1 MRKAWVEEEALW
13 RKKFGTS
20 LRQASV
26 DKRWGKRQTV
36 RMGNRLGKVE
46 GALWRKKR
54 GNSLRKASVEKRYGK
69 RRTRRLGNRLGKVEG
84 AHGRKKRGNSL
95 QKAWVEEEAVW
106 RIRDGGRDGRCG
118 WERRREKWKER
129 YVGKIGERA
138 RAKHRWRRGTGRDGR
153 CGWEIGWAKWKERYG
168 GQI

>member
-13 RKKFGTS
+13 RKEFGTS

-69 RRTRRLGNRLGKVEG
+69 RRTRRLGNRLEKWKERTGGSSVEIACKSMG
-84 AHGRKKRGNSL
+84 GGGSGI
-95 QKAWVEEEAVW
+95 W
-106 RIRDGGRDGRCG
+106 RIRDGGRDA
-118 WERRREKWKER
+118 REEEAWK
-129 YVGKIGERA
+129 
-138 RAKHRWRRGTGRDGR
+138 
-153 CGWEIGWAKWKERYG
+153 
-168 GQI
+168 

>member
-1 MRKAWVEEEALW
+1 M
-13 RKKFGTS
+13 
-20 LRQASV
+20 
-26 DKRWGKRQTV
+26 
-36 RMGNRLGKVE
+36 GKVE

-54 GNSLRKASVEKRYGK
+54 GNSLRKAFVEKRYGK

-95 QKAWVEEEAVW
+95 QEAWVEEEAVW

-129 YVGKIGERA
+129 YVGKIGEIA
-138 RAKHRWRRGTGRDGR
+138 REKHRGNSLQKAWVEEEAVWRIRDGGRDAR
-153 CGWEIGWAKWKERYG
+153 EEEAWK
-168 GQI
+168 

>member
-1 MRKAWVEEEALW
+1 M
-13 RKKFGTS
+13 
-20 LRQASV
+20 
-26 DKRWGKRQTV
+26 
-36 RMGNRLGKVE
+36 
-46 GALWRKKR
+46 
-54 GNSLRKASVEKRYGK
+54 
-69 RRTRRLGNRLGKVEG
+69 GKVEG

-138 RAKHRWRRGTGRDGR
+138 REKHRWRRGTGRDGR
-153 CGWEIGWAKWKERYG
+153 CGWEIGWEKWKERYG